1 MPEKQ
6 PERTGSKKKGSTGDR
21 TKKWKGQASGKLQRV
36 SSCKG
41 GAGSFSLSFLWLE
54 ESIPQ
59 PPPPAR

>member
-41 GAGSFSLSFLWLE
+41 GGSFSLSFLWLE